1 MIMGLGVTRGTGK
14 MAVVV
19 GDGGRVRRESE
30 SHRRDSKGKYCTV
43 VVEVVVPSG
52 GGRDQWRWGSPEV
65 VVTGG
70 GR

>member
-43 VVEVVVPSG
+43 VV
-52 GGRDQWRWGSPEV
+52 
-65 VVTGG
+65 
-70 GR
+70 